1 MGACVTQ
8 PVACYLGKVKVA
20 SSNLAT
26 GSLLLADPAEPILP
40 SRRRN
45 HYEPSHAIP
54 KTEGSFKG
62 CTTMIGIESGRDII
76 VIWMSV
82 CTGAIAMHFIGNL
95 ALIIIV
101 SSVYCALT
109 GVYVYR
115 KLGK

>member
-1 MGACVTQ
+1 
-8 PVACYLGKVKVA
+8 
-20 SSNLAT
+20 
-26 GSLLLADPAEPILP
+26 
-40 SRRRN
+40 
-45 HYEPSHAIP
+45 
-54 KTEGSFKG
+54 
-62 CTTMIGIESGRDII
+62 MIGIESGRDII